1 MLGKLAGVRN
11 KVLDRANLSAG
22 ERFLDVG
29 CGEGLIGFG
38 ALERGASH
46 VVFSDVSDDLL
57 AFCRETAAAL
67 DVSDRCSFVRASAAD
82 LDGIA
87 DASVDVVST
96 RSVLI
101 YVADKKGAFG
111 EFFRVLAAGG
121 RVSVY
126 EPINRFG
133 SCERRGGF

>member
-1 MLGKLAGVRN
+1 MLEKLGGVRD
-11 KVLDRANLSAG
+11 KVLDRVNLSAG
-22 ERFLDVG
+22 ERLLDVG

-67 DVSDRCSFVRASAAD
+67 DVSDRCSFVKASAED
-82 LDGIA
+82 LDAIA
-87 DASVDVVST
+87 DATVDVVCT

-101 YVADKKGAFG
+101 YVVDKEGAFG
-111 EFFRVLAAGG
+111 EFFRKFKNPTVNTKLK
-121 RVSVY
+121 
-126 EPINRFG
+126 I
-133 SCERRGGF
+133 